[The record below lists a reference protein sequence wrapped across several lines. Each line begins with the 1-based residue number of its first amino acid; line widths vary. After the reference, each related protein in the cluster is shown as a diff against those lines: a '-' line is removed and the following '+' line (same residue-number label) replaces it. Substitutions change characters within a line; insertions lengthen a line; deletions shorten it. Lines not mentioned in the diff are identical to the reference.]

1 MNDQAWGTV
10 KKNSFYVLARC
21 NCSIWRSQEIRLRK
35 PYSGLKTV
43 GNIDMPVLGLAGC
56 HGRKWKSLSR
66 YVDWASPIHITVQQ
80 MRLRWM
86 ETSEAHSIPLH
97 ENWKS
102 KFMNSQNK
110 EVVQQ
115 STDRS
120 FTSIQM
126 VHTHTTNVFFR
137 RFSIAVF
144 DEPKGH
150 GDIMEVD
157 TWGELIHLLL
167 SISPYIAEK

>member
-1 MNDQAWGTV
+1 
-10 KKNSFYVLARC
+10 
-21 NCSIWRSQEIRLRK
+21 
-35 PYSGLKTV
+35 
-43 GNIDMPVLGLAGC
+43 
-56 HGRKWKSLSR
+56 
-66 YVDWASPIHITVQQ
+66 
-80 MRLRWM
+80 
-86 ETSEAHSIPLH
+86 
-97 ENWKS
+97 
-102 KFMNSQNK
+102 MNSQNK

-126 VHTHTTNVFFR
+126 VHTHTHYKCFFR